1 MKPLKKLLTYAV
13 IVLTA
18 FLYALNFA
26 IFVFPNN
33 FAPAGL
39 SGLCTIFQHV
49 TGLSMGYLN
58 LLLNVPLAIAV
69 YFRVS
74 KTLAVR
80 ALTWVGL
87 FSVFLIVLEE
97 FDLSAVIYSTSN
109 GTSIIM
115 GPLVGGI
122 IAGALTAILLRA
134 GTHLGGTN
142 FISSLIHKT
151 RPDFNFFWV
160 TFFLNCVVAAAS
172 YFVYDYKIE
181 PVLMCILYS
190 FTSNSVTDRM
200 VRNTRSA
207 VRFEIVTKHPE
218 VLSKAIINLLHHSAT
233 LIPGKG
239 IYQDKE
245 VSVLIC
251 VVNKSQVPLL
261 TNILRTIPDTFAV
274 SGMVSDVIGNFKRMD
289 LHGNQEVS
297 LLDPGEGTGI

>member
-1 MKPLKKLLTYAV
+1 MQYRKKILSYIV
-13 IVLTA
+13 IVVTA

-69 YFRVS
+69 FMKVS

-97 FDLSAVIYSTSN
+97 FDLSAVVYSTDN
-109 GTSIIM
+109 GTSIII
-115 GPLVGGI
+115 GPLVAGI
-122 IAGALTAILLRA
+122 LSGAITSILLHA
-134 GTHLGGTN
+134 GTHQGGTQ
-142 FISSLIHKT
+142 FIASLVHKS

-160 TFFLNCVVAAAS
+160 TFFLNCVVAVAS
-172 YFVYDYKIE
+172 YFVYDFKIE

-190 FTSNSVTDRM
+190 FTSSSVTDRM
-200 VRNTRSA
+200 VRNDRSA
-207 VRFEIVTKHPE
+207 IRFEIVTKHPE
-218 VLSKAIINLLHHSAT
+218 ELSRAIIDLLHHSAT

-251 VVNKSQVPLL
+251 VVNKSQAPLL
-261 TNILRTIPDTFAV
+261 TGLIQTIPETFAV
-274 SGMVSDVIGNFKRMD
+274 SSMVSDVIGNFKRVD
-289 LHGNQEVS
+289 PHGKQEVS
-297 LLDPGEGTGI
+297 LLDEGEGAGI

>member
-1 MKPLKKLLTYAV
+1 MKALKKLLTYAV
-13 IVLTA
+13 IVFTA

-58 LLLNVPLAIAV
+58 LLMNVPLAIAV

-80 ALTWVGL
+80 ALTWVTL
-87 FSVFLIVLEE
+87 FSIFLIVLEKV
-97 FDLSAVIYSTSN
+97 DLSAVIYSTSN

-122 IAGALTAILLRA
+122 ISGALTAILLHA
-134 GTHLGGTN
+134 GTHVGGTN
-142 FISSLIHKT
+142 FIASLIHKS

-160 TFFLNCVVAAAS
+160 SFVLNCVVAILS
-172 YFVYDYKIE
+172 FFVYDYKIE

-190 FTSNSVTDRM
+190 FASSSVTDKMNRSD
-200 VRNTRSA
+200 RSA

-218 VLSKAIINLLHHSAT
+218 ELSQSIIDLLHHSAT
-233 LIPGKG
+233 LLPGKG
-239 IYQDKE
+239 IYQEKE

-251 VVNKSQVPLL
+251 VVNKSQAPLL
-261 TNILRTIPDTFAV
+261 TGIIRTVPDTFAV
-274 SGMVSDVIGNFKRMD
+274 SSVVSEVIGNFKRLD
-289 LHGNQEVS
+289 THGKQEVPF
-297 LLDPGEGTGI
+297 LDPGEGTGI

>member
-1 MKPLKKLLTYAV
+1 MQAFKKLLTYAL
-13 IVLTA
+13 IVLNA

-58 LLLNVPLAIAV
+58 LLMNVPLAIAV
-69 YFRVS
+69 YFKIS

-87 FSVFLIVLEE
+87 FSIFLIVLEK
-97 FDLSAVIYSTSN
+97 FDLSAVIYLTDN

-115 GPLVGGI
+115 GPLVAGI

-134 GTHLGGTN
+134 GTHVGGTN

-151 RPDFNFFWV
+151 RPEFNFFWV
-160 TFFLNCVVAAAS
+160 TFVLNCIVALMS

-190 FTSNSVTDRM
+190 FTSSSVTDRM
-200 VRNTRSA
+200 VRNDRSA
-207 VRFEIVTKHPE
+207 IRFEIVTKHPE
-218 VLSKAIINLLHHSAT
+218 QLSKSIIDLLHHSAT

-245 VSVLIC
+245 VNVLIC

-261 TNILRTIPDTFAV
+261 SDIIRSIPDTFAV
-274 SGMVSDVIGNFKRMD
+274 SSIVSDVIGKFARLD
-289 LHGNQEVS
+289 SHGKQEVS
-297 LLDPGEGTGI
+297 LLDTGDGTGI

>member
-1 MKPLKKLLTYAV
+1 MQAFKKLLTYAL
-13 IVLTA
+13 IVLNA

-58 LLLNVPLAIAV
+58 LLMNVPLAIAV
-69 YFRVS
+69 YFKIS

-87 FSVFLIVLEE
+87 FSIFLIVLEK
-97 FDLSAVIYSTSN
+97 FDLSAVIYLTDN

-115 GPLVGGI
+115 GPLVAGI

-134 GTHLGGTN
+134 GTHVGGTN

-151 RPDFNFFWV
+151 RPEFNFFWV
-160 TFFLNCVVAAAS
+160 TFVLNCIVALMS

-190 FTSNSVTDRM
+190 FTSSSVTDRM
-200 VRNTRSA
+200 VRNDRSA
-207 VRFEIVTKHPE
+207 IRFEIVTKHPE
-218 VLSKAIINLLHHSAT
+218 QLSKSIIDLLHHSAT

-245 VSVLIC
+245 VNVLIC
-251 VVNKSQVPLL
+251 VVNKSQAPLL
-261 TNILRTIPDTFAV
+261 SDIIRSIPDTFAV
-274 SGMVSDVIGNFKRMD
+274 SSIVSDVIGKFARLD
-289 LHGNQEVS
+289 SHGKQEVS
-297 LLDPGEGTGI
+297 LLDTGDGTGI

>member
-1 MKPLKKLLTYAV
+1 MKMLKKLLTYTV
-13 IVLTA
+13 IVLSA

-49 TGLSMGYLN
+49 TDLSMGYLN
-58 LLLNVPLAIAV
+58 LLMNVPLAIAV

-80 ALTWVGL
+80 ALTWVTL
-87 FSVFLIVLEE
+87 FSIFLIILEKV
-97 FDLSAVIYSTSN
+97 DLSAVIYSTDN

-122 IAGALTAILLRA
+122 ISGALTAILLHA
-134 GTHLGGTN
+134 GTHVGGTN
-142 FISSLIHKT
+142 FIASLIHKS

-160 TFFLNCVVAAAS
+160 TFFLNCVVAIAS

-190 FTSNSVTDRM
+190 FTSSSVTDRM
-200 VRNTRSA
+200 VRSDRSA

-218 VLSKAIINLLHHSAT
+218 ELSQAIIDLLHHSAT
-233 LIPGKG
+233 LLPGKG
-239 IYQDKE
+239 IYQEKD

-261 TNILRTIPDTFAV
+261 TSIIRTIPDTFAV
-274 SGMVSDVIGNFKRMD
+274 SNAVSDVIGNFKRLD
-289 LHGNQEVS
+289 AHGNQELS
-297 LLDPGEGTGI
+297 ILDEGEGAGI

>member
-1 MKPLKKLLTYAV
+1 MQAFKKLLTYAL
-13 IVLTA
+13 IVLNA

-58 LLLNVPLAIAV
+58 LLMNVPLAIAV
-69 YFRVS
+69 YFKIS

-87 FSVFLIVLEE
+87 FSIFLIVLEK
-97 FDLSAVIYSTSN
+97 FDLSAVIYLTDN

-115 GPLVGGI
+115 GPLVAGI

-134 GTHLGGTN
+134 GTHVGGTN

-151 RPDFNFFWV
+151 RPEFNFFWV
-160 TFFLNCVVAAAS
+160 TFVLNCIVALMS

-190 FTSNSVTDRM
+190 FTSSSVTDRM
-200 VRNTRSA
+200 VRNDRSA
-207 VRFEIVTKHPE
+207 IRFEIVTKHPE
-218 VLSKAIINLLHHSAT
+218 QLSKSIIDLLHHSAT
-233 LIPGKG
+233 LLPGKG

-245 VSVLIC
+245 VNVLIC
-251 VVNKSQVPLL
+251 VVNKSQAPLL
-261 TNILRTIPDTFAV
+261 SDIIRSVPDTFAV
-274 SGMVSDVIGNFKRMD
+274 SSIVSDVIGKFARLD
-289 LHGNQEVS
+289 SHGNQEVS
-297 LLDPGEGTGI
+297 LLDTGDGTGI

>member
-49 TGLSMGYLN
+49 TGLNMGYLN

-218 VLSKAIINLLHHSAT
+218 ELSKAIINLLHHSAT

>member
-1 MKPLKKLLTYAV
+1 MQAFKKLLTYAL
-13 IVLTA
+13 IVLNA

-58 LLLNVPLAIAV
+58 LLMNVPLAIAV
-69 YFRVS
+69 YFKIS

-87 FSVFLIVLEE
+87 FSIFLIVLEK
-97 FDLSAVIYSTSN
+97 FDLSAVIYLTDN

-115 GPLVGGI
+115 GPLVAGI

-134 GTHLGGTN
+134 GTHVGGTN

-151 RPDFNFFWV
+151 RPEFNFFWV
-160 TFFLNCVVAAAS
+160 TFVLNCIVALMS

-190 FTSNSVTDRM
+190 FTSSSVTDRM
-200 VRNTRSA
+200 VRNDRSA
-207 VRFEIVTKHPE
+207 IRFEIVTKHPE
-218 VLSKAIINLLHHSAT
+218 QLSKSIIDLLHHSAT

-245 VSVLIC
+245 VNVLIC

-261 TNILRTIPDTFAV
+261 SDIICSVPDTFAV
-274 SGMVSDVIGNFKRMD
+274 SSIVSDVIGKFARLD
-289 LHGNQEVS
+289 SHGKQEVS
-297 LLDPGEGTGI
+297 LLDTGDGTGI

>member
-1 MKPLKKLLTYAV
+1 MQAFKKMLTYAL
-13 IVLTA
+13 IVLNA

-58 LLLNVPLAIAV
+58 LLMNVPLAIAV
-69 YFRVS
+69 YFKIS

-87 FSVFLIVLEE
+87 FSIFLIVLEK
-97 FDLSAVIYSTSN
+97 FDLSAVIYLTDN

-115 GPLVGGI
+115 GPLVAGI

-134 GTHLGGTN
+134 GTHVGGTN

-151 RPDFNFFWV
+151 RPEFNFFWV
-160 TFFLNCVVAAAS
+160 TFVLNCIVALMS

-190 FTSNSVTDRM
+190 FTSSSVTDRM
-200 VRNTRSA
+200 VRNDRSA
-207 VRFEIVTKHPE
+207 IRFEIVTKHPE
-218 VLSKAIINLLHHSAT
+218 QLSKSIIDLLHHSAT
-233 LIPGKG
+233 LLPGKG

-245 VSVLIC
+245 VNVLIC
-251 VVNKSQVPLL
+251 VVNKSQAPLL
-261 TNILRTIPDTFAV
+261 SDIIRSIPDTFAV
-274 SGMVSDVIGNFKRMD
+274 SSIVSDVIGKFARLD
-289 LHGNQEVS
+289 SHGKQEVS
-297 LLDPGEGTGI
+297 LLDTGDGTGI

>member
-1 MKPLKKLLTYAV
+1 MKAFKKLLSYAV
-13 IVLTA
+13 IVLSA

-39 SGLCTIFQHV
+39 SGLCTIFQEV

-58 LLLNVPLAIAV
+58 LVMNIPLAIAV
-69 YFRVS
+69 YFKVS

-80 ALTWVGL
+80 ALTWVSL
-87 FSVFLIVLEE
+87 FSIFLIILEK
-97 FDLSAVIYSTSN
+97 FDLSAVVYSTDN

-115 GPLVGGI
+115 GPLVAGI
-122 IAGALTAILLRA
+122 IAGALTSILLRA
-134 GTHLGGTN
+134 GTHVGGTN

-160 TFFLNCVVAAAS
+160 TFVLNCIVALMS

-190 FTSNSVTDRM
+190 FTSSSVTDRM
-200 VRNTRSA
+200 VRNDRSA
-207 VRFEIVTKHPE
+207 IRFEIVTKHPE
-218 VLSKAIINLLHHSAT
+218 QLSKSIIDLLHHSAT

-239 IYQDKE
+239 IYRDKE

-251 VVNKSQVPLL
+251 VVNKSQAPLL
-261 TNILRTIPDTFAV
+261 SDIIRSIPDTFAV
-274 SGMVSDVIGNFKRMD
+274 SSMVSDVIGNFARLD
-289 LHGNQEVS
+289 SHGNQEVS
-297 LLDPGEGTGI
+297 LLDTGDGTGI